1 MLPTLSLWCDLV
13 RRPDPLAWKSASA
26 AVAHSHSP
34 AYGTCHAGSVGPASL
49 ATAMLKLLRLTCS
62 RMARVE
68 NSRNPACR
76 GAMLISPVFFIVHL
90 SDRPQAVEEIRHIS
104 IGTCRRV
111 RASF

>member
-1 MLPTLSLWCDLV
+1 M
-13 RRPDPLAWKSASA
+13 R

-49 ATAMLKLLRLTCS
+49 ATASLKLLRLTCS
-62 RMARVE
+62 RMVRVE

-90 SDRPQAVEEIRHIS
+90 SDRLQAVEATRRTS
-104 IGTCRRV
+104 IGTCRQV
-111 RASF
+111 PSSF